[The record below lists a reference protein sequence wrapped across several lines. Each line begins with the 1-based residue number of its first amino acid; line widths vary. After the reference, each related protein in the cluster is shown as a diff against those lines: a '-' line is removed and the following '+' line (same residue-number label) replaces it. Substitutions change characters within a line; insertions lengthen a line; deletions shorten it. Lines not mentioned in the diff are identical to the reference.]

1 MQMNDKSVEF
11 LKTRD
16 GSQTIYLKHLDETY
30 HSINGAFSE
39 SLHVYILNGLKLINP
54 ELTEFTVM
62 EIGFGTGLNALLT
75 LDYLQ
80 PHQKVNYIA
89 FEPYPLTYDILKEY
103 YNGFPHLPQSIDL
116 IKQLSEVEHNK
127 WNAIT
132 PQFNFCILK
141 ADLQSQDDS
150 LANLIKKGEVDLM
163 YYDAFAPAKQPEMW
177 TQETIGFAVDYLK
190 ENGILTTYCAQGQFK
205 RNLKALGMKVQ
216 SVNGP
221 VGKREM
227 TTAYK
232 ESQVVEHLL

>member
-39 SLHVYILNGLKLINP
+39 SLHVYILNGLKLINT
-54 ELTEFTVM
+54 ELTEITIM
-62 EIGFGTGLNALLT
+62 EVGFGTGLNALLT
-75 LDYLQ
+75 IDYLK

-89 FEPYPLTYDILKEY
+89 FEPYPLSYDILREY
-103 YNGFPHLPQSIDL
+103 YNGFPHMPQSIDL
-116 IKQLSEVEHNK
+116 IKQISEVEHNK
-127 WNAIT
+127 WHAIT
-132 PQFNFCILK
+132 PQLNFCMLK
-141 ADLQSQDDS
+141 ADLQSQVNS
-150 LANLIKKGEVDLM
+150 LASLINKGEVDLL

-177 TQETIGFAVDYLK
+177 TEETIRFAVDYLK
-190 ENGILTTYCAQGQFK
+190 EGGMLTTYCAQGQFK
-205 RNLKALGMKVQ
+205 RNLKALGMKVK

-221 VGKREM
+221 LGKREM

-232 ESQVVEHLL
+232 ESKFIEHLL

>member
-1 MQMNDKSVEF
+1 MNDISVEF

-39 SLHVYILNGLKLINP
+39 SLHVYIVNGLKLMSPN
-54 ELTEFTVM
+54 LTEFTIM
-62 EIGFGTGLNALLT
+62 EVGFGTGLNALLT

-89 FEPYPLTYDILKEY
+89 FEPYPLTYDVLQEY
-103 YNGFPHLPQSIDL
+103 YNGFPHFPQSIDL
-116 IKQLSEVEHNK
+116 IKQISEVEHNK
-127 WNAIT
+127 WHAIT
-132 PQFNFCILK
+132 PQFNFCMLK
-141 ADLQSQDDS
+141 TNLQSQDLELS
-150 LANLIKKGEVDLM
+150 KLINKGDVDLM
-163 YYDAFAPAKQPEMW
+163 YYDAFAPAKQSEMW
-177 TQETIGFAVDYLK
+177 TEETIRFAVDYLK
-190 ENGILTTYCAQGQFK
+190 EGGMLTTYCAQGQFK

-216 SVNGP
+216 SVGGP